1 MPGNARRTKR
11 VHIDQGTVVPLAL
24 VAGIVAA
31 VSAASP
37 TGSASIDP
45 VIVGVGVAAFTWIC
59 AAASWWVLI
68 VSSGVAL
75 ATSMR
80 LDLIIVAT
88 VALGI
93 ALRIGM
99 HQRNHS
105 VLRAVVGALAFN
117 VLVRS
122 ELGGF
127 AGLSTIVG
135 LSVAALVYGSG
146 TRRRTSEQSV
156 WIHGVALGF
165 LASAL
170 AASGLLA
177 ASALNAR
184 SNLENAIDSLRDGMN
199 QLSAGDQDT
208 AANTFAES
216 ARQLDLARDRVN
228 AFWTQPA
235 RIVPV
240 VAQHRRAIDDL
251 SSDASD
257 LVRIITEELDR
268 LDLDSLRP
276 VDGIFDLQAVD
287 RAAASTSRLR
297 MAIMSIEDT
306 VADTK
311 SMWLLRPIQRE
322 IEDLN
327 REISKQRNRFEDVD
341 AAMTE
346 LPGLL
351 GSDEVRRYFIAF
363 TTPAEARGIGGFM
376 GSWAELTADRGRLT
390 LSRQGRTGDLNAA
403 DATERTVSG
412 PEDFLATWGRYGFAS
427 DDGAT
432 ESDVWS
438 NVTVSAHFPSTGRII
453 AELYPQS
460 GGQNVD
466 GVFALDVEALAT
478 FLEFTGPVKVE
489 GVTRPIGPDNA
500 NQFLLFD
507 QYRLGDGRAGVLD
520 AVSRAVMESLLGGA
534 LPGPRQLVETLAPAV
549 RESRIVGYAVRPDE
563 QDLFERLGMAGALP
577 VPVADDAIV
586 VAFNN
591 ASASKLEL
599 FLDASMDYTMDVDE
613 RGALTSTLELTL
625 TNSAPTSGWPEG
637 VIGNYVDLP
646 TGTNQ
651 LMVTVYSR
659 FAPTSV
665 TFTGDEPDTDVGREA
680 GYVVS
685 RWFVILDPDST
696 ETLTLTFA
704 GNLDPSTFDEDRI
717 PVIVRTPAMVRD
729 FPVRVVYSGP
739 DGQQLIASIDRPG
752 IVIRP
757 LGSEDL
763 AGE

>member
-1 MPGNARRTKR
+1 MPRNVRPTKR
-11 VHIDQGTVVPLAL
+11 VHVDQTTVVPLAL

-31 VSAASP
+31 VSTASP
-37 TGSASIDP
+37 TGSPSFDP
-45 VIVGVGVAAFTWIC
+45 IIVGVAVAVFTWIC

-68 VSSGVAL
+68 TISGIALATSLRLDLILVSGVAL
-75 ATSMR
+75 G
-80 LDLIIVAT
+80 V
-88 VALGI
+88 

-99 HQRNHS
+99 HQRNHG
-105 VLRAVVGALAFN
+105 VMRAVVGALVLN

-135 LSVAALVYGSG
+135 LSVATLVYASG
-146 TRRRTSEQSV
+146 TRRRSSEQSF

-165 LASAL
+165 FASAL

-199 QLSAGDQDT
+199 QLSAGDLET
-208 AANTFAES
+208 AADTLEES

-257 LVRIITEELDR
+257 LVRIIIEELDR
-268 LDLDSLRP
+268 LDLDTLRP
-276 VDGIFDLQAVD
+276 VAGVFDLQAVD

-297 MAIMSIEDT
+297 LAIMSIEDT
-306 VADTK
+306 VSDTR

-327 REISKQRNRFEDVD
+327 REITKQRDRIDDVD

-351 GSDEVRRYFIAF
+351 GRNEVRRYFIAF
-363 TTPAEARGIGGFM
+363 TTPAEARGGGGFM

-403 DATERTVSG
+403 GSTERSLSG
-412 PEDFLATWGRYGFAS
+412 PEDFLATWGMYGFTS
-427 DDGAT
+427 KGGAA

-438 NVTVSAHFPSTGRII
+438 NVTVSAHFPSTGRVI

-460 GGQNVD
+460 GGRDLD
-466 GVFALDVEALAT
+466 GVFALDVEALAS
-478 FLEFTGPVKVE
+478 FLKFTGPVDVE
-489 GVTRPIGPDNA
+489 GVSRPIGPDNA
-500 NQFLLFD
+500 SQFLLFD
-507 QYRLGDGRAGVLD
+507 QYRLGDGRTEVLD
-520 AVSRAVMESLLGGA
+520 AVSSAVVESLLGGT

-549 RESRIVGYAVRPDE
+549 RESRIVGYAVRPEE
-563 QDLFERLGMAGALP
+563 QDLFERLGMTGALP
-577 VPVADDAIV
+577 EPVTDDAVV

-599 FLDASMDYTMDVDE
+599 FLDASMDYSMDVDE

-646 TGTNQ
+646 VGTNQ

-665 TFTGDEPDTDVGREA
+665 GFTGDEPESDVGREA
-680 GYVVS
+680 GYIVS
-685 RWFVILDPDST
+685 RWFVILDPDAT
-696 ETLTLTFA
+696 ETLTVTFA
-704 GNLDPSTFDEDRI
+704 GNLDPTTFDEDRI
-717 PVIVRTPAMVRD
+717 PVIVRTPAMVRA
-729 FPVRVVYSGP
+729 FPVRVLYTGP
-739 DGQQLIASIDRPG
+739 DGQQLLTAIERPG
-752 IVIRP
+752 IAIRP
-757 LGSEDL
+757 LWSEDL
-763 AGE
+763 TGE

>member
-1 MPGNARRTKR
+1 MPGNVRRTKR
-11 VHIDQGTVVPLAL
+11 VHVDQGTVVPLAL

-31 VSAASP
+31 VSSASP
-37 TGSASIDP
+37 TGSSSIDP
-45 VIVGVGVAAFTWIC
+45 IVVGVGVAAFTWLG

-68 VSSGVAL
+68 VASGAAL
-75 ATSMR
+75 TTSMR
-80 LDLIIVAT
+80 LDLIVVSAI
-88 VALGI
+88 ALGI

-105 VLRAVVGALAFN
+105 VLRAVVGALVLN

-122 ELGGF
+122 DLGGF

-135 LSVAALVYGSG
+135 LSVAALLYVSG
-146 TRRRTSEQSV
+146 TRRRSSEQSV

-199 QLSAGDQDT
+199 QLSAGDLDT
-208 AANTFAES
+208 AANTLDES

-251 SSDASD
+251 SSDAAD
-257 LVRIITEELDR
+257 LVRIIIEELDR
-268 LDLDSLRP
+268 LDLDTLRP
-276 VDGIFDLQAVD
+276 VGGFFDLQAVE

-297 MAIMSIEDT
+297 LAVMSIEDT
-306 VADTK
+306 VADTR
-311 SMWLLRPIQRE
+311 SMWLVHPIQRE

-327 REISKQRNRFEDVD
+327 REISKQRDRIDDVD
-341 AAMTE
+341 AAMIE
-346 LPGLL
+346 LPRLL
-351 GSDEVRRYFIAF
+351 GRDGVRRYFIAF
-363 TTPAEARGIGGFM
+363 TTPAEARGSGGFM

-390 LSRQGRTGDLNAA
+390 LSRQGRTGDLNTASTA
-403 DATERTVSG
+403 ERIVSG
-412 PEDFLATWGRYGFAS
+412 PEDFVATWGQYGFTS
-427 DDGAT
+427 DDGAA

-438 NVTVSAHFPSTGRII
+438 NVTVSAHFPSTGQVV

-460 GGQNVD
+460 GGQDVD

-478 FLEFTGPVKVE
+478 FLEFTGPVNVE

-500 NQFLLFD
+500 SQFLLFD
-507 QYRLGDGRAGVLD
+507 QYRLGDGRTEVLD
-520 AVSRAVMESLLGGA
+520 AVSRAVVESLLGGA

-549 RESRIVGYAVRPDE
+549 REGRIVGYAVRAEE

-577 VPVADDAIV
+577 APTSDDAVV

-599 FLDASMDYTMDVDE
+599 FLDTSMSYTMDVDE
-613 RGALTSTLELTL
+613 RGVLASTLEVSL

-637 VIGNYVDLP
+637 VIGNYVDIP
-646 TGTNQ
+646 VGTNQ

-665 TFTGDEPDTDVGREA
+665 TFTGDEPESDVGLEA
-680 GYVVS
+680 GYIVS
-685 RWFVILDPDST
+685 RWFVVLRPDAT
-696 ETLTLTFA
+696 ETLTVTFA
-704 GNLDPSTFDEDRI
+704 GNLDPNELDSDRI
-717 PVIVRTPAMVRD
+717 PVIVRTPAMVRP
-729 FPVRVVYSGP
+729 FPVRVLYSGP
-739 DGQQLIASIDRPG
+739 DGQQLLASIERPG

-763 AGE
+763 TGE

>member
-1 MPGNARRTKR
+1 MAGNVRRTKR
-11 VHIDQGTVVPLAL
+11 VHVDQATVIPLAL
-24 VAGIVAA
+24 VAGVVAA
-31 VSAASP
+31 VSGASP
-37 TGSASIDP
+37 TGSPSIDMA
-45 VIVGVGVAAFTWIC
+45 VVGVAVAAFTWIC

-68 VSSGVAL
+68 VASGVSL

-80 LDLIIVAT
+80 VDLIIISA
-88 VALGI
+88 VALGV

-105 VLRAVVGALAFN
+105 VLRTLVGALVLN
-117 VLVRS
+117 VLIRS
-122 ELGGF
+122 DLGGF

-135 LSVAALVYGSG
+135 MSVAVLVYVSG
-146 TRRRTSEQSV
+146 TRRRSSEQSV

-165 LASAL
+165 FASAL

-184 SNLENAIDSLRDGMN
+184 SNLESAIDELRDGMN
-199 QLSAGDQDT
+199 QLSAGDLES
-208 AANTFAES
+208 AANTLDES

-235 RIVPV
+235 RIVPA

-251 SSDASD
+251 SSDASE
-257 LVRIITEELDR
+257 LVRIIIEELDR
-268 LDLDSLRP
+268 LDLDTLRP
-276 VDGIFDLQAVD
+276 VAGVFDLQAVD

-297 MAIMSIEDT
+297 MAIRSIEDT

-311 SMWLLRPIQRE
+311 SMWLIRPIQRE

-327 REISKQRNRFEDVD
+327 REVTKQRNRIEDVD
-341 AAMTE
+341 AAMTA
-346 LPGLL
+346 LPELL
-351 GSDEVRRYFIAF
+351 GRNGIRRYFVAF
-363 TTPAEARGIGGFM
+363 TTPAEARGLGGFM

-403 DATERTVSG
+403 GSAARAVSG
-412 PEDFLATWGRYGFAS
+412 PEDFLATWGPYGFTS
-427 DDGAT
+427 DDGAA

-438 NVTVSAHFPSTGRII
+438 NITVSAHFPSTAQVI

-460 GGQNVD
+460 GGQALD
-466 GVFALDVEALAT
+466 GVFALDVEALT
-478 FLEFTGPVKVE
+478 KFLEFTGPVKVE
-489 GVTRPIGPDNA
+489 GIARPIGPDNA
-500 NQFLLFD
+500 GQFLLFD
-507 QYRLGDGRAGVLD
+507 QYRLGDGRTEVLD
-520 AVSRAVMESLLGGA
+520 AVSRAMVESLLGGT
-534 LPGPRQLVETLAPAV
+534 LPGPRLLVETLAPAV
-549 RESRIVGYAVRPDE
+549 REGRMVGYAVRDAE
-563 QDLFERLGMAGALP
+563 QGLFERLGMAGALP
-577 VPVADDAIV
+577 EPVSDDAIV
-586 VAFNN
+586 ISFNN

-599 FLDASMDYTMDVDE
+599 FLDTAMDYTMEIDE
-613 RGALTSTLELTL
+613 RGALTSTMELTL

-646 TGTNQ
+646 VGTSQ
-651 LMVTVYSR
+651 LMVTLYSR

-665 TFTGDEPDTDVGREA
+665 AFTGEEPESDVGREA

-685 RWFVILDPDST
+685 RWFVVLDPDAT
-696 ETLTLTFA
+696 ETLTVTFA
-704 GNLDPSTFDEDRI
+704 GNLDPADFEEDRI
-717 PVIVRTPAMVRD
+717 PVIVRTPAMVRS
-729 FPVRVVYSGP
+729 FPVRVLYSDP
-739 DGQQLIASIDRPG
+739 DGRQLLASVERPG

-763 AGE
+763 TGE

>member
-1 MPGNARRTKR
+1 MSGNVRRTKR
-11 VHIDQGTVVPLAL
+11 VHVDQSTVIPLAL
-24 VAGIVAA
+24 IAGIVAA
-31 VSAASP
+31 LATASP
-37 TGSASIDP
+37 TGSPSVDP
-45 VIVGVGVAAFTWIC
+45 MIVGGAVAAFTWLS

-68 VSSGVAL
+68 VASGTAL

-80 LDLIIVAT
+80 LDLIIIGAI
-88 VALGI
+88 ALGV

-105 VLRAVVGALAFN
+105 VLRALVGALVMN

-122 ELGGF
+122 DLGGF
-127 AGLSTIVG
+127 AGLSSIVG
-135 LSVAALVYGSG
+135 SSIAILIYISG
-146 TRRRTSEQSV
+146 TRRRPSEQSI
-156 WIHGVALGF
+156 WIHGATAGF
-165 LASAL
+165 FTAAL

-184 SNLENAIDSLRDGMN
+184 SNLENAVDSLRDGMN
-199 QLSAGDQDT
+199 QLSAGDLD
-208 AANTFAES
+208 AAADILDES

-235 RIVPV
+235 RVVPV

-257 LVRIITEELDR
+257 LVRIIIEELDR
-268 LDLDSLRP
+268 LDLDTLRP
-276 VDGIFDLQAVD
+276 VGGVFDLQAVD

-297 MAIMSIEDT
+297 MAIGSIEDT

-311 SMWLLRPIQRE
+311 SMWLVQPIQRE
-322 IEDLN
+322 IDDLS
-327 REISKQRNRFEDVD
+327 RELTKQRDRIEDVD

-346 LPGLL
+346 LPDLL
-351 GSDEVRRYFIAF
+351 GRNEVRRYFIAF
-363 TTPAEARGIGGFM
+363 TTPAEARGAGGFM
-376 GSWAELTADRGRLT
+376 GSWAELTADQGRLT
-390 LSRQGRTGDLNAA
+390 LSRQGRTGELNTTSPA
-403 DATERTVSG
+403 ERSVSG
-412 PEDFLATWGRYGFAS
+412 PEDFLATWGRYGFTS
-427 DDGAT
+427 DDGAA

-438 NVTVSAHFPSTGRII
+438 NVTVSAHFPSTGQII

-460 GGQNVD
+460 GGREVD

-478 FLEFTGPVKVE
+478 FLEFTGPVNVE
-489 GVTRPIGPDNA
+489 GVTQPIGPDNA
-500 NQFLLFD
+500 SQFLLFD
-507 QYRLGDGRAGVLD
+507 QYRLGDGRTEVLD
-520 AVSRAVMESLLGGA
+520 AVSRAVVESLLGGT

-549 RESRIVGYAVRPDE
+549 RESRIVGYAVRPEE

-577 VPVADDAIV
+577 SPATDDAIV

-599 FLDASMDYTMDVDE
+599 FLDTSMDYTMDVDE

-625 TNSAPTSGWPEG
+625 TNAAPTSGWPEG

-665 TFTGDEPDTDVGREA
+665 AFTGDEPESDVGLEA
-680 GYVVS
+680 GYIVS
-685 RWFVILDPDST
+685 RWFVVLDPDST
-696 ETLTLTFA
+696 ETLTVTFA

-752 IVIRP
+752 IVVRP

>member
-1 MPGNARRTKR
+1 MSGNVRRTKR
-11 VHIDQGTVVPLAL
+11 VHVDQSTVIPLAL
-24 VAGIVAA
+24 IAGIVAA
-31 VSAASP
+31 LASASP
-37 TGSASIDP
+37 TGSPSIDP
-45 VIVGVGVAAFTWIC
+45 VIVGGAVAAFTWLS

-68 VSSGVAL
+68 VASGTAL

-80 LDLIIVAT
+80 LDLIVIAAI
-88 VALGI
+88 ALGL

-105 VLRAVVGALAFN
+105 VMRAVVGALVLN

-127 AGLSTIVG
+127 AGLSSIVG
-135 LSVAALVYGSG
+135 SSVAVLIYISG
-146 TRRRTSEQSV
+146 TRRRPSEQSV
-156 WIHGVALGF
+156 WIHGATAGF
-165 LASAL
+165 FTAAL

-199 QLSAGDQDT
+199 QLSAGDLD
-208 AANTFAES
+208 AAADILDES

-235 RIVPV
+235 RVVPV

-257 LVRIITEELDR
+257 LVRIIIEELDR
-268 LDLDSLRP
+268 LDLDTLRP
-276 VDGIFDLQAVD
+276 VGGVFDLQAID
-287 RAAASTSRLR
+287 RAATSTSRLR
-297 MAIMSIEDT
+297 MAVGSIEDT

-311 SMWLLRPIQRE
+311 SMWLLHPIQRE

-327 REISKQRNRFEDVD
+327 RELTRQRNRIEDVD

-346 LPGLL
+346 LPDLL
-351 GSDEVRRYFIAF
+351 GRNEVRRYFIAF

-376 GSWAELTADRGRLT
+376 GSWAELTADQGRLT
-390 LSRQGRTGDLNAA
+390 LSRQGRTGDLNTTSTA
-403 DATERTVSG
+403 ERSVSE
-412 PEDFLATWGRYGFAS
+412 PEDFLATWGRYGFTS
-427 DDGAT
+427 DDGAA

-438 NVTVSAHFPSTGRII
+438 NVTVSAHFPSTGQVI

-460 GGQNVD
+460 GGREVD

-478 FLEFTGPVKVE
+478 FLEFTGPVNVE
-489 GVTRPIGPDNA
+489 GVTQPIGPDNA
-500 NQFLLFD
+500 SQFLLFD
-507 QYRLGDGRAGVLD
+507 QYRLGDGRTEVLD
-520 AVSRAVMESLLGGA
+520 AVSRAVVESLLGGA

-549 RESRIVGYAVRPDE
+549 RESRINGYAVRPDE

-577 VPVADDAIV
+577 EPIADDAIV

-599 FLDASMDYTMDVDE
+599 FLDTSMDYTMVVDE

-646 TGTNQ
+646 VGTNQ

-665 TFTGDEPDTDVGREA
+665 TFTGDEPESDAGSEA
-680 GYVVS
+680 GYIVS
-685 RWFVILDPDST
+685 RWFVVLDPDST
-696 ETLTLTFA
+696 ETLTVTFA

-752 IVIRP
+752 IVVRP